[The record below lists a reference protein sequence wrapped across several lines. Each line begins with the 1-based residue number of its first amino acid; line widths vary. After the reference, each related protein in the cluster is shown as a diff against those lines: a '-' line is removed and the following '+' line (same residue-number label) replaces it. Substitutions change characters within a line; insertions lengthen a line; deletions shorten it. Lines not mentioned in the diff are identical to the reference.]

1 MRNNQPVH
9 DKEYTLR
16 DEQYLIS
23 RTDARGRIIYANPA
37 FVEVSGFSREELV
50 GAAHNI
56 VRHPDMPEAAFEDLW
71 RTIQRGES
79 WTGVVK
85 NRRKD
90 GGFYWVLANVTPIV
104 ERGETVCYA
113 SVRVKPTPAQ
123 IESAR
128 HLYAGLRD
136 GTAQGIRLSRG
147 QARPTGLRG
156 VLARLKVW
164 RLTGVRSRMLAWAV
178 LASSLFLGAAG
189 VALYGM
195 FDRMS
200 TQELAIAAG
209 VVAGGVI
216 LIFASG
222 WGFAR
227 SIAGLLVTATDFTRQ
242 VAAGNLSTP
251 LPPGA
256 IRDEIGALKFSL
268 EVMRKSLVS
277 ITRDVHDGI
286 ESTLHSA
293 ARIADGNAD
302 LSAHTERQAASL
314 EEAAASM
321 EQLAATVKQNA
332 AHAHGAD
339 AMASQASEAA
349 TRGGVVMHE
358 AAQAMQGIV
367 QSSSRISEVVGLID
381 GIAFQTN
388 ILALNAAVEAARAGE
403 AGKGFAVVASE
414 VRSLAQKS
422 ATAAREIKALIEASN
437 ERVSDGVR
445 HVERAGESMRDIVES
460 VQQVTRIINEIAV
473 TSTEQHT
480 GIDNVSRTISD
491 TDNAAQRNAAR
502 VEQASQ
508 AVDSLRTRGAQLR
521 HAIEVFR
528 VAGNQTVLDKAAP
541 VAAPL
546 ATPVAAPAGLIAAAQ
561 APRPLLRNRAA

>member
-1 MRNNQPVH
+1 MRNNQPVY

-37 FVEVSGFSREELV
+37 FVEVSGFALEELL
-50 GAAHNI
+50 GSAHNI
-56 VRHPDMPEAAFEDLW
+56 VRHPDMPPAAFEDLW
-71 RTIQRGES
+71 RTIQRGQS

-90 GGFYWVLANVTPIV
+90 GGFYWVLANVTPIE

-123 IESAR
+123 IEAAEHAYAR
-128 HLYAGLRD
+128 LRD
-136 GTAQGIRLSRG
+136 GAAGGIRLTGGRV
-147 QARPTGLRG
+147 RPTGLRG
-156 VLARLKVW
+156 VLARLKFW

-178 LASSLFLGAAG
+178 LASSLFLGASG
-189 VALYGM
+189 VALHGM
-195 FDRMS
+195 AGRLGA
-200 TQELAIAAG
+200 EGLAIAAG
-209 VVAGGVI
+209 LMAGGVI

-227 SIAGLLVTATDFTRQ
+227 SITGLLVDATDFTRQ
-242 VAAGNLSTP
+242 IAAGNLSTP
-251 LPPGA
+251 LPAGA
-256 IRDEIGALKFSL
+256 MRDEIGELKFSL

-277 ITRDVHDGI
+277 ITRDVHNGV
-286 ESTLHSA
+286 ENALQSA
-293 ARIADGNAD
+293 ADIADGNAD

-321 EQLAATVKQNA
+321 EELAATVKHNA
-332 AHAHGAD
+332 ANAHDAD
-339 AMASQASEAA
+339 KMACQASDVAKH
-349 TRGGVVMHE
+349 GGQVVDE

-367 QSSSRISEVVGLID
+367 QSSSRIAEVVGLID

-422 ATAAREIKALIEASN
+422 ATAAHEIKALIETSN
-437 ERVSDGVR
+437 ERVDDGVR
-445 HVERAGESMRDIVES
+445 HVERAGASMRDIAAS
-460 VQQVTRIINEIAV
+460 VHQVTRIMSDIAA
-473 TSTEQHT
+473 TSSEQHA
-480 GIDNVSRTISD
+480 GIDTVSRTISE

-502 VEQASQ
+502 VEQAAQ
-508 AVDSLRTRGAQLR
+508 AVQTLRTHGAQLR

-528 VAGNQTVLDKAAP
+528 VSGAQTAAR
-541 VAAPL
+541 A
-546 ATPVAAPAGLIAAAQ
+546 VAAPAERSAALRSVVALPGRRMARAAAQ
-561 APRPLLRNRAA
+561 GQGEMT

>member
-1 MRNNQPVH
+1 MRNNQPVYEQ
-9 DKEYTLR
+9 EYTLR

-71 RTIQRGES
+71 HTIQRGES

-90 GGFYWVLANVTPIV
+90 GSFYWVLANVTPIM

-113 SVRVKPTPAQ
+113 SVRVKPTRAQ
-123 IESAR
+123 IESAQDV
-128 HLYAGLRD
+128 YARLRD
-136 GTAQGIRLSRG
+136 GTARGIRLSRG

-156 VLARLKVW
+156 VLARLRIW

-195 FDRMS
+195 YERMS
-200 TQELAIAAG
+200 TEELAIAAG
-209 VVAGGVI
+209 VLAGGVI

-227 SIAGLLVTATDFTRQ
+227 SITGLLVTATDFTRQ
-242 VAAGNLSTP
+242 IAAGNLSTP
-251 LPPGA
+251 LASGNL
-256 IRDEIGALKFSL
+256 RDELGALKFSL

-286 ESTLHSA
+286 ESALLSA

-332 AHAHGAD
+332 ANAHGAD
-339 AMASQASEAA
+339 TLAGQASTAA
-349 TRGGVVMHE
+349 TRGGGVVND

-422 ATAAREIKALIEASN
+422 AIAAREIKALIEASN

-445 HVERAGESMRDIVES
+445 HVERAGESMRDIQES
-460 VQQVTRIINEIAV
+460 VRQVTRIMSEIAA
-473 TSTEQHT
+473 TSTEQHA
-480 GIDNVSRTISD
+480 GIDNVTRTISE

-502 VEQASQ
+502 VEEATV
-508 AVDSLRTRGAQLR
+508 AVDNLRTRGAQLR

-528 VAGNQTVLDKAAP
+528 IAGGQAAAP
-541 VAAPL
+541 VPA
-546 ATPVAAPAGLIAAAQ
+546 PVALLPAARPA
-561 APRPLLRNRAA
+561 RPLLGNQAA